1 MPKMKT
7 NSSAK
12 KRFSKVGG
20 GKKGAK
26 IKRSKAFRRH
36 LMTRKSTKQNRQ
48 ARKGVYFSEADA
60 PSIRLLLPY

>member
-20 GKKGAK
+20 NKGTK
-26 IKRSKAFRRH
+26 IKRSKAYHRH
-36 LMTRKSTKQNRQ
+36 LMTRKTKKQNRSS
-48 ARKGVYFSEADA
+48 RKGVYFCAADA
-60 PSIRLLLPY
+60 PSMRLLLPY

>member
-12 KRFSKVGG
+12 KRFAKVGG
-20 GKKGAK
+20 GKSAK
-26 IKRSKAFRRH
+26 IKRSKAYRRH

-48 ARKGVYFSEADA
+48 SRKGVYFSDADA

>member
-1 MPKMKT
+1 MKT

-20 GKKGAK
+20 ASGSK
-26 IKRSKAFRRH
+26 IKRSKAYRRH

-48 ARKGVYFSEADA
+48 SRGVAYFSDADLPA
-60 PSIRLLLPY
+60 IRLLLPY